1 MGDWEI
7 DRINPLIDPAKPDW
21 SVQKAPVELSDP
33 LDPMSA
39 MIPAQLTGNGG
50 KLTFTVSKTHI
61 GSYSYRIKYWS
72 VVNSAKVEGAFVV
85 DVYPETDYTH
95 PAPTT

>member
-33 LDPMSA
+33 LDPMTA
-39 MIPAQLTGNGG
+39 MIPA
-50 KLTFTVSKTHI
+50 
-61 GSYSYRIKYWS
+61 
-72 VVNSAKVEGAFVV
+72 
-85 DVYPETDYTH
+85 
-95 PAPTT
+95 